1 MNDVLKQFR
10 IVFGIDTKPLD
21 SGVQKA
27 ESTLKRFGRVFN
39 SIAATYFSYKIM
51 QGVIKGYV
59 DFNTQLGNST
69 SLMGYN
75 VENVTALGGALKR
88 FGGDTQSVI
97 TSLNALNSGLHEA
110 KFGGGALVEVAK
122 RYGVAFTN
130 SNGKLMSAEQLLSS
144 LSAQLQKYDKQT
156 RMSIA
161 QQLGLDNSLVRAFS
175 NGGKELQRLIDKQKQ
190 FGIVTA
196 KDIKISDNFNHA
208 ILDLKDSFAGVTKS
222 LARFILPLITKL
234 LKLVAQFM
242 EFLKKHKQFIIAFF
256 SALLVA
262 MLPILAIFAKMAI
275 ASAAAFAP
283 IYTVVGVITAIALVA
298 EDIYYYFMG
307 WDSVTGDLVK
317 KFPLLGKALEALRPI
332 FILIKQTFSDIFEF
346 FANPSWDS
354 FANIFVN
361 IGNTIK
367 NLIEAPL
374 ARVKDMLSGVME
386 TFKSFL
392 TDNAVVN
399 FISGLFGSNESAP
412 VVPSNNNSTNNNI
425 SANITQNIST
435 TSPKELADNTSNLLI
450 GQINAQTQQIGSY

>member
-51 QGVIKGYV
+51 QGVIKGYA

-97 TSLNALNSGLHEA
+97 SSLNALNSGLHEA

-317 KFPLLGKALEALRPI
+317 KFPLLGKALEAIRPV
-332 FILIKQTFSDIFEF
+332 FVAIKQAFSDIMDFLVD
-346 FANPSWDS
+346 PSWDN
-354 FANIFVN
+354 FINIFLN
-361 IGNTIK
+361 IGKAIVEMLEKPIARIK
-367 NLIEAPL
+367 SL
-374 ARVKDMLSGVME
+374 LSDVVE
-386 TFKSFL
+386 SVKSFVL
-392 TDNAVVN
+392 DNAIVK
-399 FISGLFGSNESAP
+399 FIFGENSAP
-412 VVPSNNNSTNNNI
+412 VVPTTNNTSTTNNNVQV
-425 SANITQNIST
+425 TQNI
-435 TSPKELADNTSNLLI
+435 TSATPKALADETKGLLTS
-450 GQINAQTQQIGSY
+450 QINQQRQQVGGF

>member
-51 QGVIKGYV
+51 QGVIKGYA

-97 TSLNALNSGLHEA
+97 SSLNALNSGLQDA

-130 SNGKLMSAEQLLSS
+130 SNGKLMSAEQLLNS
-144 LSAQLQKYDKQT
+144 LSSQLQKYDKQT
-156 RMSIA
+156 RMAIA
-161 QQLGLDNSLVRAFS
+161 QQLGLDESLVRAFN

-208 ILDLKDSFAGVTKS
+208 ILDLKDSFAGITKS

-234 LKLVAQFM
+234 LKLVTQFI
-242 EFLKKHKQFIIAFF
+242 EFLKKHRQFVIAFF

-283 IYTVVGVITAIALVA
+283 IYAVVGVITAIALVA

-317 KFPLLGKALEALRPI
+317 KFPLLGKALEAIRPV
-332 FILIKQTFSDIFEF
+332 FMAIKQAFSDIMDFL
-346 FANPSWDS
+346 ADPSWDN
-354 FANIFVN
+354 FINIFLN
-361 IGNTIK
+361 IGKAIVEMLEKPIARIK
-367 NLIEAPL
+367 SL
-374 ARVKDMLSGVME
+374 LSDRSE
-386 TFKSFL
+386 
-392 TDNAVVN
+392 
-399 FISGLFGSNESAP
+399 EH
-412 VVPSNNNSTNNNI
+412 
-425 SANITQNIST
+425 
-435 TSPKELADNTSNLLI
+435 TSELQS
-450 GQINAQTQQIGSY
+450 QR

>member
-27 ESTLKRFGRVFN
+27 ESALKRFGRVFN

-51 QGVIKGYV
+51 QGVINGFAE
-59 DFNTQLGNST
+59 FNTKLGHST

-75 VENVTALGGALKR
+75 VENITALGGALKR

-97 TSLNALNSGLHEA
+97 SSLNALNSGLQDA
-110 KFGGGALVEVAK
+110 KFGGGALIETAK
-122 RYGVAFTN
+122 RYGLSIST

-144 LSAQLQKYDKQT
+144 LSAQLQRYDKQT
-156 RMSIA
+156 RVAIA
-161 QQLGLDNSLVRAFS
+161 SQLGLDESLVRAFS
-175 NGGKELQRLIDKQKQ
+175 NGENELKKLIAQQKA
-190 FGIVTA
+190 FGVITQ

-234 LKLVAQFM
+234 LKIVTQFM
-242 EFLKKHKQFIIAFF
+242 EFLKKHRQFVIAFF

-283 IYTVVGVITAIALVA
+283 IYAVVGVITAIALVA

-317 KFPLLGKALEALRPI
+317 KFPLLGKALEAIRPV
-332 FILIKQTFSDIFEF
+332 FVAIKQAFSDIMDFL
-346 FANPSWDS
+346 ADPSWDN
-354 FANIFVN
+354 FINIFLN
-361 IGNTIK
+361 IGKAIVEMLEKPIARIK
-367 NLIEAPL
+367 SL
-374 ARVKDMLSGVME
+374 LSDVVDSV
-386 TFKSFL
+386 KSFVL
-392 TDNAVVN
+392 DNAIVK
-399 FISGLFGSNESAP
+399 FIFGENSTP
-412 VVPSNNNSTNNNI
+412 VVPTTNNTSTTNNNVQV
-425 SANITQNIST
+425 TQNI
-435 TSPKELADNTSNLLI
+435 TSATPKALADETKGLLTS
-450 GQINAQTQQIGSY
+450 QINQQRQQVGGF

>member
-51 QGVIKGYV
+51 QGVINGFAE
-59 DFNTQLGNST
+59 FNTRLSHST

-97 TSLNALNSGLHEA
+97 NSLNALNSGLHEA
-110 KFGGGALVEVAK
+110 KFGGGALIETAK
-122 RYGVAFTN
+122 RYGIAFTN

-156 RMSIA
+156 RVAIA
-161 QQLGLDNSLVRAFS
+161 SQLGLDEGLVRAFS
-175 NGGKELQRLIDKQKQ
+175 NGGAELQRLIDKQKQ

-196 KDIKISDNFNHA
+196 KDVKISDNFNNA

-234 LKLVAQFM
+234 LKLVTQFM
-242 EFLKKHKQFIIAFF
+242 EFLKKHRQFVIAFF

-283 IYTVVGVITAIALVA
+283 IYAVVGVITAIALVA

-317 KFPLLGKALEALRPI
+317 KFPLLGKALEAIRPV
-332 FILIKQTFSDIFEF
+332 FVAIKQAFSDIMDFLVD
-346 FANPSWDS
+346 PSWDN
-354 FANIFVN
+354 FINIFLN
-361 IGNTIK
+361 IGKAIVEMLEKPIARIK
-367 NLIEAPL
+367 SL
-374 ARVKDMLSGVME
+374 LSDVVDSV
-386 TFKSFL
+386 KSFVM
-392 TDNAVVN
+392 DNAIVK
-399 FISGLFGSNESAP
+399 FIFGENSAP
-412 VVPSNNNSTNNNI
+412 VVPTTNNTSTTNNNVQV
-425 SANITQNIST
+425 TQNISSAT
-435 TSPKELADNTSNLLI
+435 PKALADETKGLLTS
-450 GQINAQTQQIGSY
+450 QINQQRQQVGGF